1 MFQSVRPNSQIYIFH
16 KGDHPR
22 LDVGF
27 VVNQPVLRAKYP
39 VPTTFGQPKDSV
51 VDLNVKVGSQSF
63 NYNNI
68 PASLDIADLYADG
81 ENIVISDNREAMNAE
96 ILSLKQKS
104 IDVIDSIDY
113 HKGFIVAC
121 DDILSD
127 LNPELAE
134 KQAQRKEIDELKNQM
149 SDISKVLSELK
160 DANRLFIE
168 QLKTKGDRNN
178 VGIERI

>member
-1 MFQSVRPNSQIYIFH
+1 MFQSVRPNSQIFIFH

-22 LDVGF
+22 LDTGY
-27 VVNQPVLRAKYP
+27 VVNQPILRAKYP

-51 VDLNVKVGSQSF
+51 VDLNVKVGSQNF
-63 NYNNI
+63 NYTNI
-68 PASLDIADLYADG
+68 PATLDIADLYADG
-81 ENIVISDNREAMNAE
+81 ENIVISDSRDAMNAE
-96 ILSLKQKS
+96 IVNLKQKS
-104 IDVIDSIDY
+104 IDVLDSVDY
-113 HKGFIVAC
+113 HKSFIASC
-121 DDILSD
+121 DEILSS

-149 SDISKVLSELK
+149 SDISKVLIELK

-168 QLKTKGDRNN
+168 QLKIKGDIKN

>member
-1 MFQSVRPNSQIYIFH
+1 MLETQ
-16 KGDHPR
+16 
-22 LDVGF
+22 L
-27 VVNQPVLRAKYP
+27 
-39 VPTTFGQPKDSV
+39 
-51 VDLNVKVGSQSF
+51 
-63 NYNNI
+63 
-68 PASLDIADLYADG
+68 
-81 ENIVISDNREAMNAE
+81 
-96 ILSLKQKS
+96 LS
-104 IDVIDSIDY
+104 IDSIDY

-168 QLKTKGDRNN
+168 QLKIKGDRNN